1 MPEIFQ
7 FDFMLRAF
15 ATGAI
20 LAVIA
25 PVIGIFMVVRRY
37 SLMADTLAHIS
48 LTGVAAGMLT
58 KTYPLGGA
66 LAVSV
71 IAAVGI
77 EKLRTSR
84 AVFGESAVALFF
96 WGGMAAAV
104 VLLSMAGG
112 FNVGLFAYLFG
123 SISTVTTR
131 DLYLIA
137 ALGVLILATIFL
149 LYKELFFV
157 SFDESLAR
165 ANGLRAE
172 NYNLVIIVLAAVA
185 IVLAMPIVGALL
197 IGALMVV
204 PVVTAMQFAVSF
216 RQTLFISI
224 GISLIS
230 VISGLVLSYYLDIA
244 SGGTIVITALGIF
257 AVVWLITAKK
267 RS

>member
-71 IAAVGI
+71 AAAIGI

-104 VLLSMAGG
+104 VLLSMSGG
-112 FNVGLFAYLFG
+112 FNIGLFSYLFG
-123 SISTVTTR
+123 SISTVTAR

-137 ALGVLILATIFL
+137 ALGLLILTVIVL

-157 SFDESLAR
+157 SFDESLAK
-165 ANGLRAE
+165 ANGLRTE
-172 NYNLVIIVLAAVA
+172 NFNLVIVVLAAVV

-216 RQTLFISI
+216 KKTLFMSI
-224 GISLIS
+224 AISLIS
-230 VISGLVLSYYLDIA
+230 VISGLVLSYYLNIA

-257 AVVWLITAKK
+257 TLADNG
-267 RS
+267 

>member
-1 MPEIFQ
+1 MPEILQ

-15 ATGAI
+15 AAGAI

-71 IAAVGI
+71 AAAVGI
-77 EKLRTSR
+77 EKLRGSK

-112 FNVGLFAYLFG
+112 FNTSLFAYLFG
-123 SISTVTTR
+123 SISTVTAR
-131 DLYLIA
+131 DLYVIA
-137 ALGVLILATIFL
+137 ALGVLILAVVFL

-172 NYNLVIIVLAAVA
+172 AFNLVIIIMAAVA

-216 RQTLFISI
+216 RRTLFISI
-224 GISLIS
+224 IISLIS
-230 VISGLVLSYYLDIA
+230 VMSGLVLSYYLDIA

-257 AVVWLITAKK
+257 VFVWLATAKK
-267 RS
+267 R

>member
-1 MPEIFQ
+1 MPEIFH

-15 ATGAI
+15 AAGAI

-48 LTGVAAGMLT
+48 LTGVAAGMLAG
-58 KTYPLGGA
+58 TYPLGGA
-66 LAVSV
+66 LVVSV
-71 IAAVGI
+71 AAAVGI
-77 EKLRTSR
+77 EKLRGTR

-104 VLLSMAGG
+104 VLLGLAGG
-112 FNVGLFAYLFG
+112 LNAGLFAYLFG
-123 SISTVTTR
+123 SISTVTAN
-131 DLYLIA
+131 DLRLIA
-137 ALGVLILATIFL
+137 LLGALMLTVIFL

-157 SFDESLAR
+157 SFDESLAV

-172 NYNLVIIVLAAVA
+172 RFNLVIVVLAAVA

-204 PVVTAMQFAVSF
+204 PVVTAMQFGVSF
-216 RQTLFISI
+216 RRTLFISI
-224 GISLIS
+224 AISLAS
-230 VISGLVLSYYLDIA
+230 VMAGLVLSYYLDIA

-257 AVVWLITAKK
+257 MVVWFITAKK
-267 RS
+267 R

>member
-1 MPEIFQ
+1 MPEILQ

-15 ATGAI
+15 AAGAI

-48 LTGVAAGMLT
+48 LTGVAAGMLA

-66 LAVSV
+66 LVVSV
-71 IAAVGI
+71 IAAIGI

-96 WGGMAAAV
+96 WGGMAGAV
-104 VLLSMAGG
+104 VLLSVAGG

-123 SISTVTTR
+123 SISTVTPR

-137 ALGVLILATIFL
+137 ALGMLILTIIFL

-157 SFDESLAR
+157 SFDEDLAR

-172 NYNLVIIVLAAVA
+172 NFNLVMVVLSAVA

-216 RQTLFISI
+216 KQTLFISI
-224 GISLIS
+224 VISLIS
-230 VISGLVLSYYLDIA
+230 VLCGLVLSYYLDIA

-257 AVVWLITAKK
+257 ALAWLITGRK
-267 RS
+267 RQ

>member
-15 ATGAI
+15 AAGAI

-37 SLMADTLAHIS
+37 SLLADTLAHIS
-48 LTGVAAGMLT
+48 LTGVAAGMLL
-58 KTYPLGGA
+58 KSYPLGGA
-66 LAVSV
+66 LVVSV
-71 IAAVGI
+71 AAAVGI
-77 EKLRTSR
+77 EKLRGSR

-112 FNVGLFAYLFG
+112 FNAGLFAYLFG
-123 SISTVTTR
+123 SISTVTER

-137 ALGVLILATIFL
+137 ALGMLILAAIFL

-157 SFDESLAR
+157 SFDESLAK

-172 NYNLVIIVLAAVA
+172 AFNLVIVILAAVA

-216 RQTLFISI
+216 KQTLFISI
-224 GISLIS
+224 VISLIS
-230 VISGLVLSYYLDIA
+230 VLCGLVLSYYLDIA

-257 AVVWLITAKK
+257 VFVWLMTGK
-267 RS
+267 RR